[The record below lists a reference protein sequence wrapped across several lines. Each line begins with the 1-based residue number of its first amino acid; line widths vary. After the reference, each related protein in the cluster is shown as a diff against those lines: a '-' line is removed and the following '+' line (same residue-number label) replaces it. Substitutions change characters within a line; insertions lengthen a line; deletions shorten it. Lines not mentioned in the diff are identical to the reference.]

1 MNSSMSKLRKAHASL
16 PTSMNVE
23 HWRNKH
29 AIAINQAP
37 DASHLVGHGGIIFQV
52 DDAACQMFGN
62 NDQDLSGPPVGI
74 LVRKRLTAT
83 HPKHVAQHEK
93 AAK

>member
-1 MNSSMSKLRKAHASL
+1 MNSSMSKSRKAHASL

-29 AIAINQAP
+29 AIAINRSP

-62 NDQDLSGPPVGI
+62 NHQELSGAPFGT

-83 HPKHVAQHEK
+83 QPKHVSQHEK

>member
-1 MNSSMSKLRKAHASL
+1 MND
-16 PTSMNVE
+16 E
-23 HWRNKH
+23 HGQNKH

-37 DASHLVGHGGIIFQV
+37 DALHLVGHGGIIFQV
-52 DDAACQMFGN
+52 DDAACQMFGH

-83 HPKHVAQHEK
+83 HEKHVAQHEK
-93 AAK
+93 AAS

>member
-1 MNSSMSKLRKAHASL
+1 MNSSMSKLHKAHASL
-16 PTSMNVE
+16 PSSMNDE
-23 HWRNKH
+23 HWQNKH

-37 DASHLVGHGGIIFQV
+37 DALHLVGHGGIIFQV

-62 NDQDLSGPPVGI
+62 NDQDLSGPPVEI

-83 HPKHVAQHEK
+83 HPKHIAQHEK